1 MSQTPVQNSLIALAQ
16 KGDPEELAW
25 GCANCPEADRLRL
38 VQPEDGIRVTL
49 LMAAAQNGHL
59 DAVRFLV
66 VQAADIDA
74 GLSDAGSDTDRTALM
89 FAAGKG
95 HYEVVEYLLDNDPRV
110 NNFQCRAGFGWRAI
124 LSAAAARY
132 PQITR
137 FLPHWGPGVNAATRG
152 GCTPLMSAV
161 EQGQLEVVRL
171 LLSNGADVNAIDCN
185 GITALML
192 AGREGYLEILHVL
205 LNNGTNVTAPNV
217 MHEVVRGGSTESVRL
232 LLDNGA
238 KVFDSFALSEET
250 PLMVAVQNGSLET
263 VRLLLESG
271 VALNRRNSLNLTQF
285 LY

>member
-1 MSQTPVQNSLIALAQ
+1 MLT
-16 KGDPEELAW
+16 
-25 GCANCPEADRLRL
+25 
-38 VQPEDGIRVTL
+38 
-49 LMAAAQNGHL
+49 
-59 DAVRFLV
+59 
-66 VQAADIDA
+66 
-74 GLSDAGSDTDRTALM
+74 
-89 FAAGKG
+89 
-95 HYEVVEYLLDNDPRV
+95 
-110 NNFQCRAGFGWRAI
+110 
-124 LSAAAARY
+124 
-132 PQITR
+132 
-137 FLPHWGPGVNAATRG
+137 
-152 GCTPLMSAV
+152 
-161 EQGQLEVVRL
+161 
-171 LLSNGADVNAIDCN
+171 NGADVNAVDCN

-250 PLMVAVQNGSLET
+250 PPMVAVQNGSLET